1 MRLGLGFLVLNA
13 TFNNISVLSWQ
24 SVLLVEETGIPGEN
38 YRPVQVTNKFI
49 TYVVSS
55 IHHMKGIWLTMLV
68 VLGTDCI
75 GSYKSNYHTIMAT
88 TAPDDFKAKVWY
100 SSSLKILLW
109 ILFVTFAK
117 KKIPIWNHH
126 SKYAHIEWYD
136 CSTLNSKRPS
146 FTRQNDHPL
155 QHNLQDKTTILYKN
169 TIFIPIVNQVSNSI
183 KPVVVSGVLENTVK
197 ACVIII

>member
-126 SKYAHIEWYD
+126 SKYVHIEWYD

-155 QHNLQDKTTILYKN
+155 QDKTTILYN
-169 TIFIPIVNQVSNSI
+169 TKRPSFTTQFTRQNDHPLQEHYFYTNC
-183 KPVVVSGVLENTVK
+183 KSG
-197 ACVIII
+197 